1 MGALAMT
8 TNPPSDPDQTAF
20 NNIYAAA
27 RGGDVRSVPWAH
39 GEPHPLLTGWLD
51 AAPSHSGR
59 ALVVGA
65 GLGDDA
71 EELAARGWQV
81 TAFDASPE
89 AVDWARER
97 FPGSPVDYQLRNLF
111 TLPDDWRRAFDLV
124 VEIHTVQAL
133 PVTRRQETIAAIAAT
148 VAPGG
153 TLVVITMTRDIAV
166 PLRGR
171 PWPLTSAELGSFT
184 RYGLVETDRLE
195 VATPATDRP
204 GRVRCVFARPA

>member
-1 MGALAMT
+1 MT
-8 TNPPSDPDQTAF
+8 ANQPPDPDEATF

-51 AAPSHSGR
+51 TALPPAVNRGR

-71 EELAARGWQV
+71 EDLAARGWAV

-97 FPGSPVDYQLRNLF
+97 FPSSRVDYQLRNLF
-111 TLPDDWRRAFDLV
+111 ALPEAWRQAYDLV

-133 PVTRRQETIAAIAAT
+133 PVTRRQETIETIAET

-153 TLVVITMTRDIAV
+153 TLIVIAMTRDVSV

-195 VATPATDRP
+195 VAAPTSDRP
-204 GRVRCVFARPA
+204 GRVRCVFVRPA